1 MIEVKY
7 FSSVWTHIFFSAVTA
22 IEINDQ
28 IDQNKDFSH
37 HVNKIL
43 NQYFYK

>member
-1 MIEVKY
+1 MDWKLYIMIEVKY

-28 IDQNKDFSH
+28 IDQNKEIFH
-37 HVNKIL
+37 ITC
-43 NQYFYK
+43 